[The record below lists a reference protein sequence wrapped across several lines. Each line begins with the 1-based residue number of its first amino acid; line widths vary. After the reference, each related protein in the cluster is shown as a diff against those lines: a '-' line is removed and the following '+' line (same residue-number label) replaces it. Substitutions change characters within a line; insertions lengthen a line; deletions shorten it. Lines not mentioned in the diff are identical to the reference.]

1 MIKVKLDIKPIPV
14 PLLYQPIY
22 KLIMLLAVL
31 KYGTSKPH
39 TSTFLKLHLYLWGLR
54 SEENYTVLKQLQ
66 KKERNTVLP
75 WSFEPALDKVV
86 TIAIINNYCKQ
97 EIKSTELQ
105 IQITPEGKTLL
116 QKIEELELF
125 SEDISKIKEIGII
138 PQTSIKAASSNWKI
152 NI

>member
-1 MIKVKLDIKPIPV
+1 MIEVTLDIKPIPV
-14 PLLYQPIY
+14 PLLYQPVY

-39 TSTFLKLHLYLWGLR
+39 NATFLKLHLYLWGLR

-86 TIAIINNYCKQ
+86 TIAIINKYCTK

-105 IQITPEGKTLL
+105 IQITPEGTTLL

-125 SEDISKIKEIGII
+125 SEDISKIKGIGII

-152 NI
+152 NF

>member
-1 MIKVKLDIKPIPV
+1 MIEVTLDIKPIPV
-14 PLLYQPIY
+14 PLLYQPVY

-39 TSTFLKLHLYLWGLR
+39 NATFLKLHLYLWGLR

-86 TIAIINNYCKQ
+86 TIAIINKYCTK

-105 IQITPEGKTLL
+105 IQITPEGTTLL

-125 SEDISKIKEIGII
+125 SEDILKIKGIGII

-152 NI
+152 NF